1 MNLQLT
7 HLSQRLYSY
16 SNDTHSLQ
24 MIRVVHHANWHYE
37 RIVFPG
43 QRLFFEAPSGVE
55 VEVHTSSLG
64 IGVLLKTIPGFRLE
78 VALDSAN

>member
-1 MNLQLT
+1 MI
-7 HLSQRLYSY
+7 
-16 SNDTHSLQ
+16 THSLQ
-24 MIRVVHHANWHYE
+24 MIRVVHHAKWHYK

-55 VEVHTSSLG
+55 VEVHTSGLG
-64 IGVLLKTIPGFRLE
+64 TGVLLKTIPGFRLE